1 MRARLVPFVVLAAF
15 AAAGCARDTAGSS
28 EVAAL
33 DASAP
38 LTAAETSEL
47 CDGSAEIRL
56 TIQSFGGI
64 FAPAYQHA
72 NPYGYQFLLVDG
84 QCHYYASVGMMSGV
98 VSGRLNH
105 AEADDLLDQ
114 IGWSQRFAWQGYS
127 LGTLADSTTLCVATE
142 DAAFACNDQLQCG
155 AQVEKS
161 AALRRAQQQLEALAQ
176 RGTPLTG
183 ALLTAASE
191 SFDRSTRL
199 TFPWPLSR
207 SILSIDGLL
216 SDDGAEFDLPKEVA
230 ALRMLRSKVQ
240 ESDKNSLIETEDQ
253 GVFYYLFIADLLPES
268 VRQRYLDFTARA
280 RASLQAASGDR

>member
-1 MRARLVPFVVLAAF
+1 MRACLVPFVVLAAF
-15 AAAGCARDTAGSS
+15 AAAGCGRDTAGSP

-64 FAPAYQHA
+64 FAPYYQHA

-127 LGTLADSTTLCVATE
+127 LGTLPDSTTLCVAAE
-142 DAAFACNDQLQCG
+142 DAAFACNSDFQCG

-176 RGTPLTG
+176 RGIPLTG
-183 ALLTAASE
+183 ALLTAAFE

>member
-1 MRARLVPFVVLAAF
+1 MRARLVPFVVLASF
-15 AAAGCARDTAGSS
+15 AAASCARKTADSS
-28 EVAAL
+28 DAAAL

-84 QCHYYASVGMMSGV
+84 QCHYYASVGMMSGI

-127 LGTLADSTTLCVATE
+127 VGALADATTLCVAGE
-142 DAAFACNDQLQCG
+142 DAAFACNSQFECG
-155 AQVEKS
+155 PQVEKS
-161 AALRRAQQQLEALAQ
+161 AALRRAQQQIEALAQ

-183 ALLTAASE
+183 ALLTAAFE
-191 SFDRSTRL
+191 SFDAPTPP
-199 TFPWPLSR
+199 TFRWPLSR

-216 SDDGAEFDLPKEVA
+216 SEDGAEFDVPKEVA

-240 ESDKNSLIETEDQ
+240 DSALNRLIETEDE
-253 GVFYYLFIADLLPES
+253 GVNYYLLIADLLPES
-268 VRQRYLDFTARA
+268 VRQRDLDFTARA
-280 RASLQAASGDR
+280 RASLEAASGDR